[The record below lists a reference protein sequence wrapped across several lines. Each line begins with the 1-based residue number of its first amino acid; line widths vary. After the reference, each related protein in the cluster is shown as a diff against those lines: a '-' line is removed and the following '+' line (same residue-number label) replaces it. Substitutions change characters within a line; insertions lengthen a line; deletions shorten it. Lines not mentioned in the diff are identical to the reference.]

1 MYNRYISG
9 AWPEDSRSV
18 PPDSGEAPTAGAASD
33 TAAAAQE
40 PAPPLPFDPVEAEPE
55 RPPEEKPRGLS
66 ALKGLLGSSLK
77 LPEFNADTIL
87 LLVLVYFLVADDS
100 ENINDT
106 LLIIGI
112 LLLLGF

>member
-1 MYNRYISG
+1 MYNRYIAG
-9 AWPEDSRSV
+9 AWPESS
-18 PPDSGEAPTAGAASD
+18 SSE
-33 TAAAAQE
+33 
-40 PAPPLPFDPVEAEPE
+40 PLPASPSALPQQDISDVPSQDAAPSVFESVSAEPE
-55 RPPEEKPRGLS
+55 PPEKARGLS
-66 ALKGLLGSSLK
+66 ALKGLLGGNLR

-106 LLIIGI
+106 LLIIGV